1 MINPDL
7 LQFFNT
13 LAENNNKEWFNE
25 RKPHYKKLHD
35 EFTEWFRQVAMEI
48 ARFDPDVRD
57 YLNVPAT
64 VKVHRIYKD
73 TRFSKG
79 GDPLKTDISGV
90 IGAGQNAP
98 IYYLRISPNASILAG
113 GYYTPDKDMLA
124 AIRQEVAENHDD
136 LRGLLADD
144 RFKASFPNGLETS
157 SALKT
162 APRGFAKDHPAVDL
176 LRLKN
181 YVAFRSLSDKEVLA
195 PTFQDDL
202 VEMYAAQYDVSR
214 FFAGARR
221 HLTKS

>member
-7 LQFFNT
+7 FQFFNA

-25 RKPHYKKLHD
+25 RKAQYKRLHS
-35 EFTEWFRQVAMEI
+35 EFSEQFREVALEI
-48 ARFDPDVRD
+48 ARFDPEVRD
-57 YLNVPAT
+57 HINVPAT

-73 TRFSKG
+73 TRFNKG

-90 IGAGQNAP
+90 IGAGKHAP
-98 IYYLRISPNASILAG
+98 IYYFRASPGGSLAAG
-113 GYYTPDKDMLA
+113 GYYSPDKEILG
-124 AIRQEVAENHDD
+124 AIRQEVAEKHDV
-136 LRGLLADD
+136 LEALLADE
-144 RFKASFPNGLETS
+144 RFKAAFPNGLESS

-162 APRGFAKDHPAVDL
+162 APRGFAKDHPAVEY

-181 YVAFRSLSDKEVLA
+181 YVAFRSLSDAEVTA

-202 VEMYAAQYDVSR
+202 VEMYAAQYELSR

-221 HLTKS
+221 HLTAT